1 MMLFARIETATPDS
15 SKRSLLRLTPL
26 PAMAITIRPAANAPV
41 NAQTG
46 INKTPESNGGNK
58 PVSERLMPRAAPEP
72 VPSVK
77 ESASGFRTR
86 ICKSC
91 PLRARQPPQ
100 KRAEKN
106 LGTRICQIRIPARF
120 SEFGLRRASQ
130 KSLKSTATVPVL
142 AENRNITAI
151 AMHITEKRSSLI
163 EAFKDLTIGY
173 KCNVTLDLEI
183 LK

>member
-1 MMLFARIETATPDS
+1 MV
-15 SKRSLLRLTPL
+15 
-26 PAMAITIRPAANAPV
+26 ITIRPAPNAPI

-46 INKTPESNGGNK
+46 INKMPESNGGK
-58 PVSERLMPRAAPEP
+58 RPVSERFIPRAAPDP

-91 PLRARQPPQ
+91 PLSARQPPQ
-100 KRAEKN
+100 NRADKN
-106 LGTRICQIRIPARF
+106 LGMRICQIRIPARF
-120 SEFGLRRASQ
+120 SEFGLIRASQ
-130 KSLKSTATVPVL
+130 KSLKSKATVPVL

-151 AMHITEKRSSLI
+151 AMHITEKRSRLN
-163 EAFKDLTIGY
+163 AGFKDLTIGY